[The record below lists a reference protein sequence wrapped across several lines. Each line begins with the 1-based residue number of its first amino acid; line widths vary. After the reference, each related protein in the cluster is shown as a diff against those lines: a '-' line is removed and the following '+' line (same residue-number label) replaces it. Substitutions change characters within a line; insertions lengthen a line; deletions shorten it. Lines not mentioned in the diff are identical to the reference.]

1 MYLKLENNW
10 HHWCLHINFSHWLS
24 HLKAYFP
31 YDSLKFSIISFML
44 WAYTKHLNLTIG
56 VNIQNIVT
64 TSGKKKRTFS
74 KIVTRKIFYFL
85 FLENY
90 FFFSTNQMCFPL
102 WKYMKFFFLKNKK
115 LKTKNKNNYKK
126 YPNIFWY
133 NKFVFAQPNRT
144 PRGPTLVLAQSL
156 QMEICIHLT
165 LDV

>member
-1 MYLKLENNW
+1 MYLKLENNL

-64 TSGKKKRTFS
+64 TSEKKKRIFS
-74 KIVTRKIFYFL
+74 KIVTKKIFYFL
-85 FLENY
+85 FLEND

-102 WKYMKFFFLKNKK
+102 WKYKKFFFLKNKK
-115 LKTKNKNNYKK
+115 LKTKKKKNYKK
-126 YPNIFWY
+126 YTNIFGII
-133 NKFVFAQPNRT
+133 NLFLLNQTGPPEAQQWFWPNLFRWRSAFT
-144 PRGPTLVLAQSL
+144 SL
-156 QMEICIHLT
+156 
-165 LDV
+165 